1 MRESNIYKM
10 KKPIEKIPD
19 NIENL
24 LNHEW
29 IKSGINILH
38 EQGFR
43 AISKA
48 SICQE
53 IKKTEQDFDV
63 IFNGLDSYLFSV
75 LDYWYEKE
83 TLAYIDIMDDV
94 AGNAEQA
101 ILTLVEVLHNAD
113 KRDELAIRSW
123 ALKYPDAR
131 KALDKVDRT
140 RMDVGI
146 GLFRE
151 MGFSEQESVMRSKIL
166 YTSTIGTEYTSV
178 SSSLDQKIAMCK
190 LLMEQN

>member
-1 MRESNIYKM
+1 M

-19 NIENL
+19 NIENF

>member
-1 MRESNIYKM
+1 MESNIYKM
-10 KKPIEKIPD
+10 KSSDKKMPKD
-19 NIENL
+19 VENFP
-24 LNHEW
+24 NREW
-29 IKSGINILH
+29 IKAGINILH
-38 EQGFR
+38 DQGFR
-43 AISKA
+43 AISIT

-53 IKKTEQDFDV
+53 MEKSEKDFD
-63 IFNGLDSYLFSV
+63 ILFNGLESYLFSV

-94 AGNAEQA
+94 AGSAEQTM
-101 ILTLVEVLHNAD
+101 LTLVEVLHNAN
-113 KRDELAIRSW
+113 KRDELAIRNW
-123 ALKYPDAR
+123 ALKCPNAC

-151 MGFSEQESVMRSKIL
+151 MRFSEHESIMRAKIL
-166 YTSTIGTEYTSV
+166 YTSSIGTEYTSV